1 MNRKKRTYLTAIFL
15 AAVLPLTGILSGLP
29 EASASASSL
38 SVIEHIDTAN
48 NNGLIRSKYVDENG
62 NEVTIASPKSTRN
75 TRSGLSLPDTYD
87 SREQGAVTPI
97 RDQGV
102 TGSCWAFAAIKA
114 LESDSILQN
123 LSALAGTDYSESHL
137 VWYTYDPLSDNTDPL
152 YGDYF
157 SSQTTDTGGYYNLGG
172 NAYYASYILADW
184 WGAVSEDKAP
194 FSADTNQT
202 LRKMIRSM
210 SSKPDTL
217 RTESEVHLKN
227 MDFYDSSDISG
238 IKEAVMEHG
247 SVDVSVYF
255 DPSNMYHT
263 STVTSA
269 YESTHDSEDANHC
282 VTIIGWDDSFN
293 TFSENA
299 PASGAWLIA
308 NNYGENYKYSTNGY
322 YWLSYY
328 DSSLCEICTFE
339 AEASDKYDTNFQ
351 YDGIGWGDLYL
362 DTDDIS
368 FANVFTNDTDSP
380 RSIGA
385 AGFYTA
391 SDNQPY
397 KVEIYRKLTG
407 STPDSGTRIDKC
419 TTYGT
424 VEHSGYHT
432 ITLSDSI
439 AVAAGET
446 FSVVVTFYAE
456 DGNTVYVPI
465 EGASDP
471 FGSRYS
477 SKSGQSYVYSEGK
490 WMDNTSSK
498 LGNNRRNMNN
508 VCLKA
513 LASTITD
520 AEYEEQEESL
530 SSASATPIPES
541 PTATPAASNSSETTS
556 PAPTFTPTASDS
568 SGATSPS
575 PVSTSTPRI
584 SAVPAPSSTAAMRLT
599 VSPSSTPAVSPSPA
613 GSSSVKN
620 VLIVVKKKKVT
631 LQKGKSKKIPIR
643 VTPAD
648 SFHALTFRSKNK
660 KIATINKNGKIKAK
674 KKGTTRII
682 VNIPNGTK
690 ISIKVIVKKT
700 KKK

>member
-1 MNRKKRTYLTAIFL
+1 
-15 AAVLPLTGILSGLP
+15 
-29 EASASASSL
+29 
-38 SVIEHIDTAN
+38 
-48 NNGLIRSKYVDENG
+48 
-62 NEVTIASPKSTRN
+62 
-75 TRSGLSLPDTYD
+75 
-87 SREQGAVTPI
+87 
-97 RDQGV
+97 
-102 TGSCWAFAAIKA
+102 
-114 LESDSILQN
+114 
-123 LSALAGTDYSESHL
+123 
-137 VWYTYDPLSDNTDPL
+137 
-152 YGDYF
+152 
-157 SSQTTDTGGYYNLGG
+157 
-172 NAYYASYILADW
+172 
-184 WGAVSEDKAP
+184 
-194 FSADTNQT
+194 
-202 LRKMIRSM
+202 M

-299 PASGAWLIA
+299 PDSGAWLIA
-308 NNYGENYKYSTNGY
+308 NSYGENYKYSTDGY

-362 DTDDIS
+362 DTEDIS

-407 STPDSGTRIDKC
+407 STPDSGTQIDKC

-520 AEYEEQEESL
+520 AEYEAQEESL

-541 PTATPAASNSSETTS
+541 PAATPAASDSSETTS

-584 SAVPAPSSTAAMRLT
+584 SAVPAPSSTAATRVT